1 MLTAWFCHLSTLIP
15 NDPITMKLRLMV
27 KPGCWFHSAANHLFS
42 PSARKKL
49 IFFNPRSKNISIIMW
64 HGRQRK
70 AFLFH
75 PNISPKVVTYFLFPK
90 VLILNIFSFFSLVLV
105 RYMCSCGWCDEEN
118 GLYDPNKW
126 LCLQYKLL
134 HVFVK
139 IVMCICQSWYIHLLT
154 WEMMKRVVFIIL
166 TNDFASN
173 IGLFL
178 VASISL
184 LIRRSGS

>member
-27 KPGCWFHSAANHLFS
+27 KPGCWFHSTANHLFS

-64 HGRQRK
+64 RGRQRK

-75 PNISPKVVTYFLFPK
+75 PNISPKVVTYLLFPK
-90 VLILNIFSFFSLVLV
+90 VLILHIFSFLVLFQFDTCV
-105 RYMCSCGWCDEEN
+105 LAD
-118 GLYDPNKW
+118 D
-126 LCLQYKLL
+126 
-134 HVFVK
+134 V
-139 IVMCICQSWYIHLLT
+139 
-154 WEMMKRVVFIIL
+154 MKRMVLMVL

-173 IGLFL
+173 ISCYMFVWKLSCVFVKVGTF
-178 VASISL
+178 ICWYGRWWREWSL
-184 LIRRSGS
+184 

>member
-1 MLTAWFCHLSTLIP
+1 MLTTRFCHLSTLIP

-42 PSARKKL
+42 PSAREKL
-49 IFFNPRSKNISIIMW
+49 IFFNPHCGFHNLKNVMW

-75 PNISPKVVTYFLFPK
+75 PEISPKVVTYLLFPK
-90 VLILNIFSFFSLVLV
+90 VLMFYVFSCNSCRFFSLVSV
-105 RYMCSCGWCDEEN
+105 WYMCSCGWCDEEN

-126 LCLQYKLL
+126 LCLKHRLL

-139 IVMCICQSWYIHLLT
+139 IVICICQSCSIYLLIL
-154 WEMMKRVVFIIL
+154 EMMNWREW
-166 TNDFASN
+166 
-173 IGLFL
+173 
-178 VASISL
+178 SL
-184 LIRRSGS
+184 